1 MAFVPRTPV
10 HPLRTAGKVM
20 AFTGVF
26 FVGVALIGAWK
37 PYYQLQQAP
46 RAHVKVL
53 KNDIGYK
60 TAKGFAFQL
69 QMSWNTSLGEQRTQ
83 LTTPVEAASEQEAR
97 GKYRGSWIV
106 AGQEYDFPVDPAD
119 PSRIL
124 PFNGYNW
131 KTFGQFAITGLLGFL
146 SFALGMYL
154 VKKGQELEKK
164 PNI

>member
-26 FVGVALIGAWK
+26 FVGVSMIGAWK
-37 PYYQLQQAP
+37 PYYQLQQGP
-46 RAHVKVL
+46 RVRVKVL
-53 KNDIGYK
+53 KNEVGYK
-60 TAKGFAFQL
+60 TEKGFAFQL
-69 QMSWNTSLGEQRTQ
+69 QMSWTSEFGEQRTQ
-83 LTTPVEAASEQEAR
+83 LTTPIEASSEEEAR

-106 AGQEYDFPVDPAD
+106 AGQEYDFPVDPDD

-131 KTFGQFAITGLLGFL
+131 KTFGQFAITALLGFV
-146 SFALGMYL
+146 SFGLGMFL
-154 VKKGQELEKK
+154 SKKGQGLEKK
-164 PNI
+164 PQL